1 MALPARVK
9 LRVSRLSVRLSVDRC
24 SYSIAMRAL
33 TIRQWAEYSS
43 VSLNAVLGDASTSS
57 IDCLKNNSLLSL
69 SKFRSFNGQ
78 SRRRSHHLNCWEE
91 ELKSIRMRVYLSQ

>member
-1 MALPARVK
+1 MALPAQVR

-43 VSLNAVLGDASTSS
+43 DSLNAVLGVASTSS
-57 IDCLKNNSLLSL
+57 IDCLKNNSQQYL
-69 SKFRSFNGQ
+69 SKFRSFNGL
-78 SRRRSHHLNCWEE
+78 SRRLNHHLNFWEE
-91 ELKSIRMRVYLSQ
+91 ELKLIRMPVYLSQ